1 MYATVADLRAE
12 GVTDEMASSERLAS
26 ALAEA
31 SAAIDR
37 VTGWFFEPRS
47 LTLQLD
53 GRGTSTIDLP
63 VPPIRLHRIAV
74 GGVDFALD
82 ELDVEG
88 APVQPWFVAPTLR
101 LKRGLR
107 FPHAAGAVL
116 AEGLWGYTEADGSEE
131 GRTPYPIRRATMLL
145 ALTLLPK
152 VGEGDGGAELRN
164 RWRLV
169 EESTRDQSYRLAPM
183 DANVE
188 PITGDPVV
196 DRLISLY
203 RRPTGLGAA

>member
-1 MYATVADLRAE
+1 MYATVPDLRAE
-12 GVTDEMASSERLAS
+12 GVTEEMASTDRLLG
-26 ALAEA
+26 ALSEA
-31 SAAIDR
+31 SAVIDR
-37 VTGWFFEPRS
+37 ETGWFFEPRR

-53 GRGTSTIDLP
+53 GRGVSTIDLP
-63 VPPIRLHRIAV
+63 VPPIRIERLAV
-74 GGVDFALD
+74 GGVAFELD
-82 ELDVEG
+82 EIDVEG

-101 LKRGLR
+101 LKQGLR
-107 FPHAAGAVL
+107 FPHAPGPVVV
-116 AEGLWGYTEADGSEE
+116 EGVWGYTEADGSED

-145 ALTLLPK
+145 ALSLLPK

-164 RWRLV
+164 RWRIV
-169 EESTRDQSYRLAPM
+169 EETTRDQSYRLAPM

-196 DRLISLY
+196 DRLIARY